1 MFLMTGRKM
10 SSRPS
15 SSEQSAGFD
24 RLAEPVRRWIWQ
36 KGWNSLHDIQER
48 AIPAL
53 LNGDRD
59 VIISAATAGGKTE
72 AAFLPLISLVL
83 EHPGEGGFDLVYVG
97 PLRALI
103 NDQFERLEDLCDR
116 AELPVHPWHGDVS
129 HGVKARAR
137 KNPRGV
143 LLITPESLEALFVLR
158 GLEIPALFMGA
169 QAIVIDELHALLD
182 TERGVHLRSLLTRLE
197 LAVGRRI
204 RRVGLSATLGEME
217 LAREYLRPEAPEA
230 VTLLES
236 KSDSQVLKVQIRGYL
251 RRRDRSGTD
260 EEDGDE
266 TAAQRAVAGH
276 LFSRLRGSRNL
287 IFAGA
292 RRNVEWYADALREMS
307 EKARLPVEFF
317 PHHASLSRE
326 HRMDLERRLK
336 THPATTAVCT
346 STLELGIDIGDIAC
360 VAQIGAPFSVASLR
374 QRLGRSGRRTGQPAV
389 LRMYAIE
396 MAPAADSHPLDR
408 LHLGLIR
415 SIAMVELLIEG
426 WCEPPALQALR
437 LSTLTHQ
444 VLSVIAEHG
453 GVSAKRLYA
462 TLCEQGPFRRVAPRL
477 FARLLKQLG
486 KPDVALIEQAPDGA
500 LLLGR
505 QGERLVEHYSFYA
518 AFRTPEEYRI
528 IADGKPLGT
537 LPVIMIL
544 ASGMTIIFSGRRWR
558 VTEIHDK
565 DKVIEVTADRAGRP
579 PPFGGDGGLIHD
591 RVVEKMKGVLSG
603 ADLPAY
609 LDESAARLLE
619 DARSE
624 FRRLDVART
633 PICDLGKRSCLIATW
648 TGTVKTSTLA
658 LTLRAM
664 GYTAE
669 THDGFLNVNWKEDAE
684 PVEAALEEIARSESV
699 SADRVL
705 SGKGNLMTEKFHPY
719 LSLDLL
725 IEDVTSSRIDLGA
738 LPKLARRIMET
749 RREFG
754 NRA

>member
-1 MFLMTGRKM
+1 M

-15 SSEQSAGFD
+15 GSERSTGFD
-24 RLAEPVRRWIWQ
+24 RLAEPVRRWIWH
-36 KGWNSLHDIQER
+36 KGWNSLRDIQER
-48 AIPAL
+48 AIPVL

-72 AAFLPLISLVL
+72 AAFLPLISLIL
-83 EHPGEGGFDLVYVG
+83 ERPGEGGFDLVYVG

-103 NDQFERLEDLCDR
+103 NDQFERLDDLCDR
-116 AELPVHPWHGDVS
+116 AELPVHPWHGDIS
-129 HGVKARAR
+129 QGAKARAR

-158 GLEIPALFMGA
+158 GLEIPTLFMSA
-169 QAIVIDELHALLD
+169 RAIVVDELHALLD

-204 RRVGLSATLGEME
+204 RRVGLSATLGEMA

-251 RRRDRSGTD
+251 RRRHRSASD

-292 RRNVEWYADALREMS
+292 RKGVEWYADALREMS

-326 HRMDLERRLK
+326 HRIDLEKRLK

-374 QRLGRSGRRTGQPAV
+374 QRLGRSGRRTGQSAV

-396 MAPAADSHPLDR
+396 SAPSADSHPLDR
-408 LHLGLIR
+408 LHLGLVR

-426 WCEPPALQALR
+426 WCEPPAPQALR

-462 TLCEQGPFRRVAPRL
+462 TLCERGPFRRVAPRL

-486 KPDVALIEQAPDGA
+486 RPDVALIEQAPDGV

-518 AFRTPEEYRI
+518 VFRTPEEYRI

-537 LPVIMIL
+537 LPVVMIL
-544 ASGMTIIFSGRRWR
+544 APSMTIIFSGRRWR
-558 VTEIHDK
+558 ITEIHDE
-565 DKVIEVTADRAGRP
+565 DKVIEVIADRVGRP

-624 FRRLDVART
+624 CRRLNVVRR
-633 PICDLGKRSCLIATW
+633 PICELGKRSCLIATW

-658 LTLRAM
+658 LALRAM

-669 THDGFLNVNWKEDAE
+669 THDGFLNVNYKEDAE
-684 PVEAALEEIARSESV
+684 PVEAALEEIARSGPV
-699 SADRVL
+699 SADSVL
-705 SGKGNLMTEKFHPY
+705 SGKGNFMTEKFHPY

-725 IEDVTSSRIDLGA
+725 LEDATSSRIDLGA
-738 LPKLARRIMET
+738 LPELARSIIEA
-749 RREFG
+749 RRESG
-754 NRA
+754 VSQGPAGRH

>member
-1 MFLMTGRKM
+1 MMGRM
-10 SSRPS
+10 MNSRPS
-15 SSEQSAGFD
+15 SSEGSTEFD
-24 RLAEPVRRWIWQ
+24 RLAEPVRRWIWH

-53 LNGDRD
+53 LNGGKD

-83 EHPGEGGFDLVYVG
+83 ERPGEGGFDLVYVG

-116 AELPVHPWHGDVS
+116 AELPVYPWHGDIS
-129 HGVKARAR
+129 QGVKTRAR

-158 GLEIPALFMGA
+158 GLEIPTLFKSA
-169 QAIVIDELHALLD
+169 RAIVIDELHALLD

-204 RRVGLSATLGEME
+204 RRVGLSATLGEMT

-236 KSDSQVLKVQIRGYL
+236 KSDSQELKVQIRGYL
-251 RRRDRSGTD
+251 RRRDRSESGEED
-260 EEDGDE
+260 EEKA
-266 TAAQRAVAGH
+266 AAQRAVAGH
-276 LFSRLRGSRNL
+276 LFSRLRGGRNL
-287 IFAGA
+287 IFAGS
-292 RRNVEWYADALREMS
+292 RQSVEWYADALREMS

-326 HRMDLERRLK
+326 HRIDLEKRLK

-396 MAPAADSHPLDR
+396 TEPGTDSHPLDR
-408 LHLGLIR
+408 LHLGLVR

-426 WCEPPALQALR
+426 WCEPPAPQALR

-453 GVSAKRLYA
+453 GVSAKRLHA
-462 TLCEQGPFRRVAPRL
+462 TLCERGPFRRVAPRL

-486 KPDVALIEQAPDGA
+486 RPDVALIEQAPDGA

-518 AFRTPEEYRI
+518 VFRTPEEYRI

-537 LPVIMIL
+537 LPVVMIL
-544 ASGMTIIFSGRRWR
+544 APGMTIIFSGRRWR
-558 VTEIHDK
+558 ITDIHDK
-565 DKVIEVTADRAGRP
+565 DKVIEVTADRVGQP
-579 PPFGGDGGLIHD
+579 PRFGGDGGLIHD
-591 RVVEKMKGVLSG
+591 RVVEKMKDVFSG
-603 ADLPAY
+603 AHLPAY
-609 LDESAARLLE
+609 LDERAARLLE

-624 FRRLDVART
+624 CRRLGVIRR
-633 PICDLGKRSCLIATW
+633 PICQLGKRSCLIATW

-658 LTLRAM
+658 LAFRTM
-664 GYTAE
+664 GYTVE
-669 THDGFLNVNWKEDAE
+669 TYDGFLSVNHEEGAQ
-684 PVEAALEEIARSESV
+684 PVEAVLEELARSGPI
-699 SADRVL
+699 SAERVL
-705 SGKGNLMTEKFHPY
+705 SGKENLMTEKFHPY
-719 LSLDLL
+719 LSIGLL
-725 IEDVTSSRIDLGA
+725 REDATGSRIDLGA
-738 LPKLARRIMET
+738 LPQLANELMEGTKLL
-749 RREFG
+749 
-754 NRA
+754 